1 MMKRHNQTDPPSG
14 KAPEF
19 PRHPPVTGKY
29 WVLTAQIKGKGP
41 NRTLLAPW
49 DENLVFRQGDRFIGE
64 SEIGPVPMSLVES
77 PRIQN
82 PEDPAT
88 QPFFRFLRFIDPQ
101 DTVKTVTLRAKE
113 SNLMNF
119 VQERSRARNL
129 GMNIVEVVGNLLATE
144 FIIYYTAEGR
154 VDFRELVKDIH
165 ANFRGRHELR
175 QISPREHSAL
185 MDGLGP
191 CGKPLCCS
199 TFLKEFQSV
208 STRQARDFDPDMNPM
223 KTTGMCGRLKCCLS
237 FEKSAERQEKWVPV
251 DNDPRGIPTGPA
263 LSPLATIA

>member
-1 MMKRHNQTDPPSG
+1 MMKRHNQTDSPSG
-14 KAPEF
+14 KTPES
-19 PRHPPVTGKY
+19 PRHPPVREKY

-49 DENLVFRQGDRFIGE
+49 TEDLVFRQGDRIVGE

-82 PEDPAT
+82 PDDPAT
-88 QPFFRFLRFIDPQ
+88 PPTFRFLRFPDPQ
-101 DTVKTVTLRAKE
+101 DTSKTVTLRAKE
-113 SNLMNF
+113 STLSNF

-129 GMNIVEVVGNLLATE
+129 GMNIVGVVGNLQATE

-165 ANFRGRHELR
+165 SNFRGRHELR
-175 QISPREHSAL
+175 QISPREHSAQL
-185 MDGLGP
+185 DGLGP

-237 FEKSAERQEKWVPV
+237 FEKSAEQQEKWVPV
-251 DNDPRGIPTGPA
+251 DNDPRDIPSGPA

>member
-1 MMKRHNQTDPPSG
+1 MMKRHNPTDSLQG
-14 KAPEF
+14 KNPAS

-88 QPFFRFLRFIDPQ
+88 QPFFRFLRFIEPQ

-129 GMNIVEVVGNLLATE
+129 GMNIVDVVGNLQATE

-154 VDFRELVKDIH
+154 VDFREPVRISMPISGDVTSCARSAR
-165 ANFRGRHELR
+165 ANIR
-175 QISPREHSAL
+175 P
-185 MDGLGP
+185 
-191 CGKPLCCS
+191 
-199 TFLKEFQSV
+199 
-208 STRQARDFDPDMNPM
+208 
-223 KTTGMCGRLKCCLS
+223 
-237 FEKSAERQEKWVPV
+237 
-251 DNDPRGIPTGPA
+251 
-263 LSPLATIA
+263 